1 MVHVHTLIGRLD
13 FFRASCLK
21 LILRSHLIR
30 GLYLRCSTRLCIGYL
45 LTLVFYFPIAVIRPD
60 ILLLSGPLIFGYPHL
75 IASFRYVQKMSVRLF
90 AILTLIC
97 ILGHIS
103 GIGST
108 ILSELPF
115 GGWQILVAM
124 AGLIIF
130 NSVSKSFTS
139 GLIILSLIL
148 CSGLLY
154 LAFQDAIIFVG
165 GMLILHNWV
174 GYFYWI
180 MVSKTKA
187 RRMTSVMALTVFTL
201 IHYVVLIGSVDS
213 FFPSASAH
221 INFPGDTQATAWYL
235 ASWTGDSVI
244 WYRFLVL
251 YAFGLSM
258 HYFVWLKAIPQSLNP
273 LEQPNNFRLSLKYL
287 REDLGDKILLALLM
301 ISILGFMIW
310 LFSFNLGARIYFEM
324 AILHG
329 ALELVF
335 LIPRILGPF
344 KKFLCLSQF
353 TSNTPNTAPAIS
365 QD

>member
-1 MVHVHTLIGRLD
+1 MNHVHELIGRLD

-21 LILRSHLIR
+21 LILKSHLLR
-30 GLYLRCSTRLCIGYL
+30 GMYLQCSTRLSVGYF
-45 LTLVFYFPIAVIRPD
+45 LTLVFYFPISVVRPD

-75 IASFRYVQKMSVRLF
+75 IASFRYVQKMSVGLF

-97 ILGHIS
+97 ILGHVS

-115 GGWQILVAM
+115 GAWQILVAM
-124 AGLIIF
+124 AGLLFF
-130 NSVSKSFTS
+130 NYFSKSFS
-139 GLIILSLIL
+139 SALIILSLL
-148 CSGLLY
+148 LSGGLLY
-154 LAFQDAIIFVG
+154 LAFLDALIFVG
-165 GMLILHNWV
+165 GMLILHNWI

-180 MVSKTKA
+180 MASKTKS
-187 RRMTSVMALTVFTL
+187 RRMASVAALIVFTL

-213 FFPSASAH
+213 FFPATSAQ

-235 ASWTGDSVI
+235 ASWTGDSIV

-273 LEQPNNFRLSLKYL
+273 QEQPNNFRLSLKYL
-287 REDLGDKILLALLM
+287 REDLGDKFLLAFIM
-301 ISILGFMIW
+301 VGVIGFMIW
-310 LFSFNLGARIYFEM
+310 IFSFNLGARIYFEM

-329 ALELVF
+329 ALELIF
-335 LIPRILGPF
+335 IIPKVLTNLRKL
-344 KKFLCLSQF
+344 LNLSPF
-353 TSNTPNTAPAIS
+353 TSNNSHIEHAIS

>member
-1 MVHVHTLIGRLD
+1 MNHVHNFIGRID

-21 LILRSHLIR
+21 LILKIQFLR
-30 GLYLRCSTRLCIGYL
+30 GLYSKCATRLSVGYL
-45 LTLVFYFPIAVIRPD
+45 LTLVFYFPISMVRPD
-60 ILLLSGPLIFGYPHL
+60 ILLLSGPLLFGYPHL
-75 IASFRYVQKMSVRLF
+75 IASFRYIQKMSAGLF

-108 ILSELPF
+108 IIRELPF
-115 GGWQILVAM
+115 GAWQILVAM
-124 AGLIIF
+124 AGLLF
-130 NSVSKSFTS
+130 FKFVSKT
-139 GLIILSLIL
+139 LSY
-148 CSGLLY
+148 GLLIFSLLFCGGLLH
-154 LAFQDAIIFVG
+154 LAFQDSIMFVG

-180 MVSKTKA
+180 MASKTKS
-187 RRMTSVMALTVFTL
+187 RRRASVAALMVFTL
-201 IHYVVLIGSVDS
+201 IHYIVLMGFMDS
-213 FFPSASAH
+213 FFPATSSQ

-235 ASWTGDSVI
+235 ASWTGDSFV

-273 LEQPNNFRLSLKYL
+273 LEHPNNVRLSLKYL
-287 REDLGDKILLALLM
+287 REDLGDRILLVFLM

-310 LFSFNLGARIYFEM
+310 LFSFNLGARIYFEI

-329 ALELVF
+329 ALELF
-335 LIPRILGPF
+335 FIIPKIFNYL
-344 KKFLCLSQF
+344 KKLLHL
-353 TSNTPNTAPAIS
+353 NE
-365 QD
+365 